1 MVLFQLGRKK
11 KKHRN
16 KQRIDRHYLR
26 FSVQQLRQSDFIFI
40 ALVSSKRKP
49 VFSYSLKLIIGDECF
64 LLKLLQT
71 Y

>member
-1 MVLFQLGRKK
+1 MVLFQLARKK
-11 KKHRN
+11 KQKKHTN

-49 VFSYSLKLIIGDECF
+49 VFSYTLIIGDECF